1 MNTRAQKAK
10 EQAMTTD
17 KGEGAS
23 SSKAKAL
30 YPHEPTPVSVAPIMQ
45 SVNRKRRST
54 VVKEKGDGLYDRD
67 QHPGLVRPV
76 INPYSL
82 GIAQRLPVDILG
94 LITLD
99 TSRMRWMAPL
109 AISQVCRLWRIA
121 ALATPA
127 AWACVQIDTYR
138 LRGPEFMEL
147 WLSRCGALTCR
158 LSFPPRGAVAA
169 LGAACS
175 RAEVLKGLSI
185 FHSTQVLTGSFP
197 NLEELRVS
205 GYCPGSLFRRTL
217 YSPPGPNITS
227 WDNNLPSL
235 LQASRFPSLRVL
247 HLHSPSN
254 VVMTAMAQQGL
265 PPLEELHVHATCSS
279 WEDIASQCAASLVTL
294 GIRYEISSIS
304 SARPRKLHSVTF
316 PVLTSLSIVLG
327 NLYEMEIE
335 PESLTT
341 FKTPS
346 LRSYFEKQDI
356 ESFPSQSPIHQD
368 TFNVTTAIFVHADRV
383 DWTKLPHLTH
393 MTVRAGYHFCRRLC
407 DSLGDNARQAPS
419 ISEIQWVSSRS
430 TSKQTK
436 AIKKSLGKRRQV
448 TGKAVI
454 FQALPEYQYRAPK
467 ETYEECFTYLPGTC
481 GWNNGDIFDEG
492 SQWREAYLIR
502 EGYFD
507 DEDDYTVWEED
518 DYFDERDASY
528 PRGWRNS
535 AGIDSDGL
543 YGELW

>member
-1 MNTRAQKAK
+1 MKTRAQKAK

-17 KGEGAS
+17 KGNGAS

-30 YPHEPTPVSVAPIMQ
+30 HPHEPTPVSVAPKTQI
-45 SVNRKRRST
+45 VNRKRGST
-54 VVKEKGDGLYDRD
+54 IIKEKGDELHDRD
-67 QHPGLVRPV
+67 QRPGSVRPV
-76 INPYSL
+76 ISPYSSS
-82 GIAQRLPVDILG
+82 IAQRLPVDVLY
-94 LITLD
+94 LITLE
-99 TSRMRWMAPL
+99 SSQMRWMAPL
-109 AISQVCRLWRIA
+109 AISQVCRLWRSA

-127 AWACVQIDTYR
+127 AWACVQIDTYNP
-138 LRGPEFMEL
+138 RGPKFMEL

-158 LSFPPRGAVAA
+158 LSFPPREAVAA
-169 LGAACS
+169 LEVACS

-185 FHSTQVLTGSFP
+185 FHSTQVLSGSFP

-205 GYCPGSLFRRTL
+205 GYCPAMPFRRTS

-227 WDNNLPSL
+227 WDKNLPSL

-247 HLHSPSN
+247 HLHSPSD

-279 WEDIASQCAASLVTL
+279 WEDIAFQCAASLVTL

-316 PVLTSLSIVLG
+316 PVLTSLSIVIG

-346 LRSYFEKQDI
+346 LRSYFEKQGI
-356 ESFPSQSPIHQD
+356 ESLPLQSPIHQD

-393 MTVRAGYHFCRRLC
+393 MTVRAGYQFCRQLC
-407 DSLGDNARQAPS
+407 DSLGDNPGQVPS
-419 ISEIQWVSSRS
+419 ISEIQWVFSRKTS
-430 TSKQTK
+430 TQTK
-436 AIKKSLGKRRQV
+436 AIKNSLGKRKQI

-454 FQALPEYQYRAPK
+454 FRAVPEHQYQAPK

-481 GWNNGDIFDEG
+481 GWSNGDIFDEG
-492 SQWREAYLIR
+492 SQWREDYLIR
-502 EGYFD
+502 EGYLDDEEDHFD
-507 DEDDYTVWEED
+507 YEEDGYFDEDDD
-518 DYFDERDASY
+518 SY
-528 PRGWRNS
+528 LRSWNS
-535 AGIDSDGL
+535 MVIDSDGP
-543 YGELW
+543 YTELW